1 MATIAIG
8 DVHGNLR
15 ALTDL
20 LERIAPEVDDSDTVV
35 FLGDYVDRG
44 SDSRGCIERILELHA
59 TLRAPVVTL
68 LGNHEDWLL
77 RTFRD
82 YACHSWVLGMRGL
95 DTIRSYSVEA
105 AQKLHSEIIE
115 SGWIEIVAE
124 RLPLSY
130 EVFFDA
136 MPSEHIEFL
145 SELKSFHRTPEA
157 VCVHGGL
164 DPDGG
169 RIEEQSAED
178 LVWGTH
184 NFPERY
190 VGDDM
195 IIYGHSDNP
204 VWDQEGW
211 PRPRVFGRT
220 YGLDTISSGV
230 LTAVRLP
237 DGTIFQSDRY
247 ALESM

>member
-20 LERIAPEVDDSDTVV
+20 LERIAPEVGDTDTVV

-44 SDSRGCIERILELHA
+44 PDSRGCVNRILEFSEA
-59 TLRAPVVTL
+59 IRAQVVAL

-77 RTFRD
+77 RTYHD

-105 AQKLHSEIIE
+105 AQELNNEIVRL
-115 SGWIEIVAE
+115 GWAEIVAE

-136 MPSEHIEFL
+136 MPEEHIEFFT
-145 SELKSFHRTPEA
+145 ELKSFHRTPEA

-164 DPDGG
+164 DPDRGK
-169 RIEEQSAED
+169 IEEQSKEN
-178 LVWGTH
+178 LVWGTRD
-184 NFPERY
+184 FPERY
-190 VGDDM
+190 VGEDT
-195 IIYGHSDNP
+195 IIYGHKDDP
-204 VWDQEGW
+204 VLDEKDW
-211 PRPRVFGRT
+211 PQPRVFGRT
-220 YGLDTISSGV
+220 YGLDTISNGV
-230 LTAVRLP
+230 LTAIRMP

-247 ALESM
+247 TLDSS

>member
-44 SDSRGCIERILELHA
+44 SDSCGCIDRVLELRA
-59 TLRAPVVTL
+59 TLRAQVVTL

-77 RTFRD
+77 RTYHD
-82 YACHSWVLGMRGL
+82 YSCHSWVLGMRGL

-105 AQKLHSEIIE
+105 SQELHNEIIR
-115 SGWIEIVAE
+115 SGWIEIVEE

-136 MPSEHIEFL
+136 MPAEHIEFL
-145 SELKSFHRTPEA
+145 TGLKNFHRTPDA

-164 DPDGG
+164 DPDGVK
-169 RIEEQSAED
+169 IEDQTTED

-184 NFPERY
+184 KFPERY
-190 VGDDM
+190 VGDDT
-195 IIYGHSDNP
+195 IIYGHKDDP
-204 VWDQEGW
+204 VLDEEGW
-211 PRPRVFGRT
+211 PHPRVFGRT

-247 ALESM
+247 TLDSL